1 MHAKEASHGSSH
13 GSAGGHGHSEGHH
26 TLALEEFED
35 VALFAGGLM
44 FFAFLYLMT
53 SRKFVKR
60 HTHAKTWE
68 WVSTTLSIFIAV
80 CVWASYNFLVLL
92 QEKADMKKAGDSA
105 TTIAFNLSIYALFA
119 VLIFM
124 TIYLIA
130 VSCLPHFLTSYVPET
145 IAFVTVWAHVV
156 GFAMM
161 NHIAYTQDYFVSLFS
176 DSDSPG
182 SWVFCIAVLV
192 WLAYVVLVNVSLHIV
207 LRVILASCV
216 THDSIVGDE
225 LEEKEGDHI
234 HEQSPYEVV
243 HHHLEEFSVEV
254 GGLALSYTMLRA
266 ICGGITGTLPEVF
279 QVTGNE
285 MTSFQIGLLSAFA
298 ILFAILAAI
307 MLALE
312 EDCTG
317 KHHGFEFSSTFMT
330 FLTAFTFLQAI
341 RWSSYTKDP
350 STQHSLY
357 HHIVVSLVCSYIGL
371 TFNLIWYE
379 GCSHKLM
386 NFVLE
391 VSKIFGILAAFSWEL
406 SLDIMLEQANL
417 LSMGDSLFANYVDA
431 GFILVLLAFLTPLFI
446 FGVYPTTH
454 VCKKENR
461 RLLALK
467 VEGDDD
473 ESASEDEE
481 ALMNEQSVLAQ

>member
-1 MHAKEASHGSSH
+1 MHAREASHGSSH
-13 GSAGGHGHSEGHH
+13 GSAGGHGHSAGHA
-26 TLALEEFED
+26 LAREEFED
-35 VALFAGGLM
+35 VALFVGGLM

-92 QEKADMKKAGDSA
+92 WEKEEMTKAGDSA

-130 VSCLPHFLTSYVPET
+130 VTCLPRFLTSYVPET
-145 IAFVTVWAHVV
+145 IAFITVWAHVV
-156 GFAMM
+156 GFATM
-161 NHIAYTQDYFVSLFS
+161 NHIAYTQDYFVALFA
-176 DSDSPG
+176 DSDSPA

-192 WLAYVVLVNVSLHIV
+192 WLAYMVLVNVSLHIV
-207 LRVILASCV
+207 LRVILANCV
-216 THDSIVGDE
+216 TPDSIVGEE

-234 HEQSPYEVV
+234 HEHSPYEVV

-285 MTSFQIGLLSAFA
+285 LTTSEIGTLSALA
-298 ILFAILAAI
+298 ILFAILAGI

-317 KHHGFEFSSTFMT
+317 KHHGFEYSSTFMT
-330 FLTAFTFLQAI
+330 FLTAFTSLQAI
-341 RWSSYTKDP
+341 RWSTYTRDP
-350 STQHSLY
+350 ARQHSLY
-357 HHIVVSLVCSYIGL
+357 HHIAISLVCSYIGL
-371 TFNLIWYE
+371 SLNLVWYE

-386 NFVLE
+386 NFMLE
-391 VSKIFGILAAFSWEL
+391 VAKILGILAAFTWEL

-417 LSMGDSLFANYVDA
+417 LNMGDNVFSNYIDA
-431 GFILVLLAFLTPLFI
+431 GFILVLLVFLTPLFI

-461 RLLALK
+461 HLLALK
-467 VEGDDD
+467 MEGDDA

-481 ALMNEQSVLAQ
+481 EEGLMNEQSALV